1 MERRFLSLVLALV
14 AVLVSLTGNLVICW
28 QDWQLYSDI
37 VASPSNTQVWLGG
50 RGIQTIM
57 VSLVTFV
64 IAMPLGVGGV
74 IVSFAQRRVSTGL
87 VSVLAM
93 FFALTPLP
101 LAFWMDGKII
111 AVTKVTLSQ

>member
-1 MERRFLSLVLALV
+1 MERKSLSWILALV
-14 AVLVSLTGNLVICW
+14 AILASIAGNLVICW
-28 QDWQLYSDI
+28 QDWQLYSGI
-37 VASPSNTQVWLGG
+37 VASPSNSQVWLGG
-50 RGIQTIM
+50 RGIQAIM
-57 VSLVTFV
+57 VSLATFI

-74 IVSFAQRRVSTGL
+74 IISFVQRRVSTGL

-111 AVTKVTLSQ
+111 AVTKATLSQ